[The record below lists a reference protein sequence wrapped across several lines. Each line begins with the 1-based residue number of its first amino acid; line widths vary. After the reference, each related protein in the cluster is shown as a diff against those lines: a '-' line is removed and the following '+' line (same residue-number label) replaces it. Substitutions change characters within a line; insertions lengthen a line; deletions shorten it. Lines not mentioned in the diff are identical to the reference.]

1 MEPIRVLIVDDHAI
15 ARQGLRAVLRVL
27 PDMELAGEARNG
39 QEAIAAVKTL
49 QPDVVLMDLVM
60 PEMDGVTA
68 ITTLKQ
74 MLPNLPIIVLTTF
87 SETDLVIGAVQGG
100 ADGYLLK
107 DVEVEELAQA
117 IRTVKSGQPYLHPE
131 ATRHLLQATSRPLE
145 QAPERLTKREQEV
158 LTLLARG
165 YTNRQIADSLTITE
179 KTVSVHVSNL
189 LNKLELTSRTQA
201 ALYATRVGLV
211 VPEDAR

>member
-15 ARQGLRAVLRVL
+15 TRQGLCTVLRVL

-39 QEAIAAVKTL
+39 QEAIAAVQTL

>member
-15 ARQGLRAVLRVL
+15 TRQGLRTVLRVL

-39 QEAIAAVKTL
+39 QEAIATVKTL

-74 MLPNLPIIVLTTF
+74 MLPDLPIIVLTTF

-107 DVEVEELAQA
+107 DVEVEELARA

-131 ATRHLLQATSRPLE
+131 ATRHLLQATSRPPE
-145 QAPERLTKREQEV
+145 HAPERLTKREQEV

-211 VPEDAR
+211 APEDAR

>member
-1 MEPIRVLIVDDHAI
+1 M
-15 ARQGLRAVLRVL
+15 L
-27 PDMELAGEARNG
+27 PD
-39 QEAIAAVKTL
+39 
-49 QPDVVLMDLVM
+49 
-60 PEMDGVTA
+60 
-68 ITTLKQ
+68 
-74 MLPNLPIIVLTTF
+74 LPIIVLTTF